1 MLHFQEAKLPASI
14 VFFFFE
20 ILICEVLLDLICVI
34 FNCSHHLM
42 GDPVLSI
49 KLILPQFHHQGK
61 QTPQLTGNI
70 AELFFVL
77 IIGMWSVCGHF

>member
-61 QTPQLTGNI
+61 
-70 AELFFVL
+70 
-77 IIGMWSVCGHF
+77 